1 MNWIEKAKTFVQE
14 TISETKKANFPAREE
29 LVSLTAV
36 VLVTSAVFAV
46 FLWVADQGITWFML
60 EVLGR

>member
-14 TISETKKANFPAREE
+14 TISETKKANFPSREE
-29 LVSLTAV
+29 LISLTAV

-46 FLWVADQGITWFML
+46 YLYLADQGITWFML

>member
-1 MNWIEKAKTFVQE
+1 MSWIEKSKTFISE
-14 TISETKKANFPAREE
+14 TISETKKANFPTRDE

-36 VLVTSAVFAV
+36 VLVTSVIFAA
-46 FLWVADQGITWFML
+46 FLWIADQGITWFML

>member
-1 MNWIEKAKTFVQE
+1 MNKNKKAKTFVQE
-14 TISETKKANFPAREE
+14 TISETKKANFPSREE
-29 LVSLTAV
+29 LISLTAV

-46 FLWVADQGITWFML
+46 YLYLADQGITWFML